1 MFKDQALQ
9 KILESSAGSSTDDE
23 GQCDVVYALFLE
35 PKERREKRFSSWES
49 ALETAIEM
57 LQPSPALLHCEIL
70 IPPIPREEGQRT
82 SFSTYVGRK
91 SGWQTDKIDGC
102 SYYLLENIGRWRAVP
117 VFKNKAAARLR
128 SECDNELGVDYSMT
142 RYITALAPFR
152 WTSSFLSNA
161 RRSPAH
167 CATLTARVLSNS
179 AVHTLA
185 KPSASYGPSTLY
197 KELVAAATSKASSVG
212 AAGWDGVP
220 LGVEDNLDQL
230 LRGVMSQETVENVG
244 DQGCNEVVHALTM
257 RACHALLEGDASMER
272 LTQQQLATALLRWT
286 VLREEPPRTS

>member
-1 MFKDQALQ
+1 M
-9 KILESSAGSSTDDE
+9 
-23 GQCDVVYALFLE
+23 
-35 PKERREKRFSSWES
+35 
-49 ALETAIEM
+49 
-57 LQPSPALLHCEIL
+57 
-70 IPPIPREEGQRT
+70 
-82 SFSTYVGRK
+82 
-91 SGWQTDKIDGC
+91 
-102 SYYLLENIGRWRAVP
+102 
-117 VFKNKAAARLR
+117 
-128 SECDNELGVDYSMT
+128 
-142 RYITALAPFR
+142 
-152 WTSSFLSNA
+152 
-161 RRSPAH
+161 
-167 CATLTARVLSNS
+167 LSNS
-179 AVHTLA
+179 AVHKLA

>member
-70 IPPIPREEGQRT
+70 IPPIPTEEGQRT

-142 RYITALAPFR
+142 RYITGPLRSRSQQWSPHFMTMILR
-152 WTSSFLSNA
+152 SSGLGSAFIEA
-161 RRSPAH
+161 RAVAE
-167 CATLTARVLSNS
+167 CVL
-179 AVHTLA
+179 
-185 KPSASYGPSTLY
+185 
-197 KELVAAATSKASSVG
+197 
-212 AAGWDGVP
+212 
-220 LGVEDNLDQL
+220 
-230 LRGVMSQETVENVG
+230 
-244 DQGCNEVVHALTM
+244 
-257 RACHALLEGDASMER
+257 
-272 LTQQQLATALLRWT
+272 
-286 VLREEPPRTS
+286 